1 MNRKLVDKFIV
12 FIILGTL
19 LIMPS
24 ASAAVNISP
33 WQQLLAPAV
42 QASAS
47 IRDAKLNSIYANAIY
62 SEQDKEITESE
73 KQKTKYNTLIAKLT
87 ATTTAA
93 IDFTSTSAIILA
105 AEAAVAA
112 GTFSPAEFT
121 QLTELAPT
129 YSNLQLRFMIDY
141 QNFATYLD
149 YANQA
154 KNLLIAKEK
163 AENDLALTVAANH
176 LAYNDALD
184 QLDLA
189 NEQLA
194 LAEAEDRA
202 VTLQLRLGTASLHA
216 WKEGEQS
223 LNSARFE
230 VMAKKAEVTSASLKL
245 KNALGRDPSSDL
257 PDLPTTLTPAIK
269 AAFMP
274 ARSLTS
280 FLQLLYTNHPDIKQ
294 LNILIQTEK
303 ERQFYIDDYFTNT
316 SVDTTELPY
325 YKVSKNMKEQ
335 YEQKLRLLKEALKN
349 QVVSLYQNSEETL
362 ASLKEQTLSKK
373 NQELS
378 LAKMT
383 VLYKL
388 GSVSNW
394 QIQNL
399 QGQLRIS
406 DLGQKLTEN
415 VYISLELQLESLCG
429 TFTYKELIK

>member
-1 MNRKLVDKFIV
+1 
-12 FIILGTL
+12 
-19 LIMPS
+19 
-24 ASAAVNISP
+24 
-33 WQQLLAPAV
+33 
-42 QASAS
+42 
-47 IRDAKLNSIYANAIY
+47 
-62 SEQDKEITESE
+62 
-73 KQKTKYNTLIAKLT
+73 
-87 ATTTAA
+87 
-93 IDFTSTSAIILA
+93 
-105 AEAAVAA
+105 
-112 GTFSPAEFT
+112 
-121 QLTELAPT
+121 
-129 YSNLQLRFMIDY
+129 
-141 QNFATYLD
+141 
-149 YANQA
+149 
-154 KNLLIAKEK
+154 
-163 AENDLALTVAANH
+163 
-176 LAYNDALD
+176 
-184 QLDLA
+184 
-189 NEQLA
+189 
-194 LAEAEDRA
+194 
-202 VTLQLRLGTASLHA
+202 
-216 WKEGEQS
+216 
-223 LNSARFE
+223 
-230 VMAKKAEVTSASLKL
+230 MAKKAKVTSASLKL
-245 KNALGRDPSSDL
+245 KNALGREPSSDS

-294 LNILIQTEK
+294 LNNLIQTEK

>member
-163 AENDLALTVAANH
+163 AENDLALTAAANY

-216 WKEGEQS
+216 WEEDKQS

-230 VMAKKAEVTSASLKL
+230 VMAKKAKVTSASLKL
-245 KNALGRDPSSDL
+245 KNALGREPSSDS

-294 LNILIQTEK
+294 LNNLIQTEK

>member
-216 WKEGEQS
+216 WEEDKQS

-230 VMAKKAEVTSASLKL
+230 VMAKKAKVTSASLKL
-245 KNALGRDPSSDL
+245 KNALGREPSSDS

-294 LNILIQTEK
+294 LNNLIQTEK